1 MVSVHVQAHS
11 PPGKVILFH
20 TTRSDRSRVNAYTLP
35 EDFVSWMLK
44 VFVFLSENVSW
55 IVSQHV

>member
-11 PPGKVILFH
+11 PTGKVILFH
-20 TTRSDRSRVNAYTLP
+20 TTRSDRSRVNADTLP

-44 VFVFLSENVSW
+44 VFVFLSDNVSW